1 MKFTIWNCIYNVIIY
16 ISYIWFQS
24 LLFKCSIVKNEMHVA
39 RLKQKTDTV
48 KRISSNICLV
58 WCVSNRQKMAIGIEH
73 FRTNVCQE
81 KWGHAAML
89 HVPNIM
95 TLHAEPVP
103 ESGKLVSTV
112 NFTWS
117 CITLCHQLRRTAP
130 GPARRALGSSWQ
142 HARDTT
148 AIFCCPNSAS
158 ALLRWPHYMEFVSGQ
173 GVLEPWSSFICC
185 YVLLLYSWK

>member
-1 MKFTIWNCIYNVIIY
+1 M
-16 ISYIWFQS
+16 
-24 LLFKCSIVKNEMHVA
+24 LFSKMRNE
-39 RLKQKTDTV
+39 
-48 KRISSNICLV
+48 
-58 WCVSNRQKMAIGIEH
+58 
-73 FRTNVCQE
+73 
-81 KWGHAAML
+81 AML
-89 HVPNIM
+89 VHVPNIV

-142 HARDTT
+142 HARNTT

-158 ALLRWPHYMEFVSGQ
+158 VPLRWPHSMKFVSSR
-173 GVLEPWSSFICC
+173 VSWNLCPPLFVVMCSYCILENVSMELSLHEQPDTSAIYWIKHKLTNINLQLF
-185 YVLLLYSWK
+185 LW